1 MSSQTMLP
9 ESLTT
14 LQRQRVGSQTG
25 RRDQQVYS
33 RLPLPTEITKAAS
46 KQTYYTVRFLVDR
59 DRTLNAYRA
68 YAYFRWVD
76 DWLDRKSVLEAARTA
91 FVERQQALIDG
102 CYRGEPAR
110 GVTREEHMLVD
121 LLNSEPTPEDG
132 LRAYM
137 DHMMAVMRFDTQRR
151 GQLVSCAE
159 LEQYSSHLAAAVTE
173 ALHYFIGHDRYAP
186 QGDDRYRAATG
197 AHIAHML
204 RDTHEDIE
212 AGYYNVPRE
221 LLQQH
226 GITPS
231 DTGSAPYREWVRS
244 RVEQAR
250 ADFDAGRRYLAQV
263 ESLRCRIAGY
273 AYIERF
279 TGVLDAI
286 EREGFVLRAS
296 YPERKSLKAGLK
308 LGLSV
313 LSQSVLG
320 TAIYM

>member
-1 MSSQTMLP
+1 MSSHTMLP

-14 LQRQRVGSQTG
+14 LQRQRIHDQSHVHNRKSGSRQE
-25 RRDQQVYS
+25 
-33 RLPLPTEITKAAS
+33 LPAAITKAAS

-59 DRTLNAYRA
+59 SRTLNAYRA

-76 DWLDRKSVLEAARTA
+76 DWLDRPAAVAAARTA
-91 FVERQQALIDG
+91 FIERQQTLIDS
-102 CYRGEPAR
+102 CYRGERVPNA
-110 GVTREEHMLVD
+110 TREERMLID
-121 LLNSEPTPEDG
+121 LLSSEPMPKNG
-132 LRAYM
+132 LRAYI

-151 GQLVSCAE
+151 GQLVSGAE
-159 LEQYSSHLAAAVTE
+159 LDGYTYHLAAAVTE
-173 ALHYFIGHDRYAP
+173 ALHYFIGHDRYSP
-186 QGDDRYRAATG
+186 QGDARYRAATG

-204 RDTHEDIE
+204 RDTCEDIE

-221 LLQQH
+221 LLRQH

-231 DTGSAPYREWVRS
+231 DTRCAPYRAWVRN

-263 ESLRCRIAGY
+263 ENLRCRIAGY

-286 EREGFVLRAS
+286 EREGYVLRAS
-296 YPERKSLKAGLK
+296 YPERKRLKAGLK
-308 LGLSV
+308 LGMSV
-313 LSQSVLG
+313 LSQSFLG
-320 TAIYM
+320 T